1 MGQGARL
8 EVSSHTGSPENPG
21 PVSSASANMGRKV
34 LQLSVSAEGAQRERG
49 GERIRVLP
57 IIKQAANRHHHPLWL
72 SSAGTLGKTELLASG
87 TNDSF
92 TSAMKR
98 RGEQ

>member
-1 MGQGARL
+1 MKCRCKHGQKGAAAERI
-8 EVSSHTGSPENPG
+8 
-21 PVSSASANMGRKV
+21 
-34 LQLSVSAEGAQRERG
+34 AEGAQRERG

-57 IIKQAANRHHHPLWL
+57 IIKQAANRHHRSPWL

-98 RGEQ
+98 CGEQ